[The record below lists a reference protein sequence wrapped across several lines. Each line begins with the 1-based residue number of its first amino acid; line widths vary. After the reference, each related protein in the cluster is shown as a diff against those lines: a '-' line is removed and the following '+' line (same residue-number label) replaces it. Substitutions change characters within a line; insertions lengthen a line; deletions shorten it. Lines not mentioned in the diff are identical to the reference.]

1 MDREGRGRLRVYCPS
16 PLLSN
21 ITSKG
26 SHYNE
31 DNVFHYHLYQLSF
44 PTRPIAILLAEIE
57 MVSQM
62 HFWVAV
68 IHWNFYHRQVI

>member
-26 SHYNE
+26 SPYNE

-44 PTRPIAILLAEIE
+44 PTRPFAILLAVVE

-62 HFWVAV
+62 HVSVGV
-68 IHWNFYHRQVI
+68 IHWDFFKIE